1 VFTAVFGIRER
12 RRRRLREVA
21 FPKEWLAI
29 VERNFPLFGRLDEA
43 DRSELLGHAQ
53 VFLAEKRFEGAGGLE
68 MTDEI
73 RVTVAAHACLLL
85 LHREPHYYPE
95 LISIVVYPH
104 AYVARVVQRGP
115 DGVVHE
121 FASARL
127 GESWTRGVV
136 VLSWDDV
143 RAAGRDVHHAHN
155 VVLHEF
161 AHQLDAE
168 NGAVDGAPLL
178 ERRGM
183 YAAWARILSGE
194 FDALR
199 RAAARGV
206 HTDIDPYGATNPAEF
221 FAVVTEAFFEQ
232 PLSLERRHP
241 ALYEELALF
250 FKQDPARLSSRGP

>member
-1 VFTAVFGIRER
+1 MFGLRER
-12 RRRRLREVA
+12 RRRRLRATPV
-21 FPKEWLAI
+21 PPPWLAI
-29 VERNFPLFGRLDEA
+29 VERNFSLFRRLGTE
-43 DRSELLGHAQ
+43 DRAELLGHLQ
-53 VFLAEKRFEGAGGLE
+53 VFLDEKTFEGAGGLAID
-68 MTDEI
+68 DEI
-73 RVTVAAHACLLL
+73 RVTVAAPACLLL

-95 LISIVVYPH
+95 LVSIVVYPH
-104 AYVARVVQRGP
+104 AYVARVVERGP

-121 FASARL
+121 FDSARL

-143 RAAGRDVHHAHN
+143 IAAGRDVHHAHN

-178 ERRGM
+178 ERRGL

-206 HTDIDPYGATNPAEF
+206 HSDIDPYGATSPAEF
-221 FAVVTEAFFEQ
+221 FAVVTEAFFER
-232 PLSLERRHP
+232 PVELRRRHG

-250 FKQDPARLSSRGP
+250 YKQDPARLVEASSA